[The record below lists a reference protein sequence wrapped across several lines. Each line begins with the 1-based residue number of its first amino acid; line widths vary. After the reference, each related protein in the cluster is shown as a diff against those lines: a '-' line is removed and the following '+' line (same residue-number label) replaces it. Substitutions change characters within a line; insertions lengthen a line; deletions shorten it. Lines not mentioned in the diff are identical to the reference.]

1 LAGVLGVGVPV
12 FALLGQG
19 RYSGGGVGRLI
30 FVAPHE
36 RHGSRVQVWT
46 RLVRTR
52 QRTRQSVRVCQ
63 RSPIE
68 PTLSDCVMHEGIRR
82 EDNGRGDEQ
91 ERDLSLG
98 GVGEVQVGRGRWMRW
113 L

>member
-1 LAGVLGVGVPV
+1 
-12 FALLGQG
+12 
-19 RYSGGGVGRLI
+19 
-30 FVAPHE
+30 
-36 RHGSRVQVWT
+36 
-46 RLVRTR
+46 
-52 QRTRQSVRVCQ
+52 
-63 RSPIE
+63 
-68 PTLSDCVMHEGIRR
+68 MHEGIRR